1 MSMELSKMS
10 LMNRAWKGE
19 EASSRKTGRCASIP
33 RDPGRRSLCASSLVI
48 FRGIQQGCRI
58 KRENGVVF
66 HKTGHFAGPA
76 AMAAAV
82 RPGRG
87 GPVRDGVEGLSVSDP
102 QSAWEHRSIRVDV
115 AIEFA
120 RLAFR
125 GPRRQRSIRTMILS
139 A

>member
-1 MSMELSKMS
+1 
-10 LMNRAWKGE
+10 
-19 EASSRKTGRCASIP
+19 
-33 RDPGRRSLCASSLVI
+33 
-48 FRGIQQGCRI
+48 
-58 KRENGVVF
+58 
-66 HKTGHFAGPA
+66 
-76 AMAAAV
+76 MAAA
-82 RPGRG
+82 

-102 QSAWEHRSIRVDV
+102 QSAWEHRSIRVDA